1 MACGVPVVAS
11 AVGGMLDTIVHD
23 VTGRLVAPR
32 KPNEDATAINMLL
45 GDTFLRQSMG
55 AAGRDRVQARY
66 SWDRVTSDMMRIYD
80 KVAEVRAPQVSDA
93 NVKSG

>member
-1 MACGVPVVAS
+1 
-11 AVGGMLDTIVHD
+11 MLDTIVHD
-23 VTGRLVAPR
+23 ETGRLVAPS
-32 KPNEDATAINMLL
+32 KPNEVAAALNMLL

-80 KVAEVRAPQVSDA
+80 RVAEVRAPQVSA
-93 NVKSG
+93 SNVQSG